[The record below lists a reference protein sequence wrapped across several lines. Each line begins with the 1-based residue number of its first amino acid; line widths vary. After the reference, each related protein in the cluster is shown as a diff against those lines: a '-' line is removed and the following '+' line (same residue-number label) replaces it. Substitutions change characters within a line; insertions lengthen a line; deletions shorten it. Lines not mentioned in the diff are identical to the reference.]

1 MATLKVLIATN
12 EAKKET
18 KVVIQKKKLDDYK
31 IYQELKDEILEQC
44 KKKGF
49 PSSLLSAN
57 DNFILRYIKDEKSN
71 AYFPEDLNNM
81 IFSNPTMDYL
91 KEKLSLREIKGEL
104 YKFQIE
110 KVDRMPKWKRKEYHK
125 LLDSA
130 LEKQW
135 KPICDE
141 IKREVGLDELEK
153 SQAEYN
159 KRKSELIESEKKIN
173 KEHTNIVCNYCFKK
187 NIKGKRFVCAECFNY
202 NLCQNC
208 EKIYYKRQ
216 IHNRKH
222 VLIQVNEPLLGEE
235 NNIYKYNNI
244 ILNNNQEIKLDISDI
259 EESKLFHYLI
269 EVSNTGENN
278 LEDCYIL
285 PIRYGE
291 DYLKC
296 EPIKI
301 NDSLERNYSEKINMV
316 ITFPN
321 LDKKYYEGYFR
332 MFTPSG
338 LPFGQVIFIKAY
350 LYE

>member
-1 MATLKVLIATN
+1 MATLKVLIVTN

-18 KVVIQKKKLDDYK
+18 KVIIQKKKFDDYQK
-31 IYQELKDEILEQC
+31 FQELKDEIIGQC

-49 PSSLLSAN
+49 ENILSTKH
-57 DNFILRYIKDEKSN
+57 NFILRYIKDEKSN
-71 AYFPEDLNNM
+71 AYFPDDLNNM
-81 IFSNPTMDYL
+81 IFNNATMDYL

-110 KVDRMPKWKRKEYHK
+110 KVDKMPKWKRKEYHK
-125 LLDSA
+125 LLESA

-153 SQAEYN
+153 SQDEYN
-159 KRKSELIESEKKIN
+159 KKKNELIENEKKIN
-173 KEHTNIVCNYCFKK
+173 KEHTNIICNNCFKK

-216 IHNRKH
+216 IHDRKH
-222 VLIQVNEPLLGEE
+222 VLIQVNKPLLGDE
-235 NNIYKYNNI
+235 NNILKYDNI
-244 ILNNNQEIKLDISDI
+244 ISNNNQEIKIDSSDI
-259 EESKLFHYLI
+259 EESKVFPFGI
-269 EVSNTGENN
+269 EIANSGENN

-285 PIRYGE
+285 PVRYGE
-291 DYLKC
+291 DYLRC
-296 EPIKI
+296 EKVKI
-301 NDSLERNYSEKINMV
+301 NESIERNYSEKIKMM
-316 ITFPN
+316 IILPN
-321 LDKKYYEGYFR
+321 SDKKYYEGYFR

-338 LPFGQVIFIKAY
+338 LPFGQVIFIKVFI
-350 LYE
+350 YE